1 MKINKQ
7 LKDGSIESIEQW
19 LSHQVIWSHRNRL
32 RAALTN
38 QVNRIIAIKRK
49 RNSIYAQKLIDSPL
63 FILSLKQTR
72 IDVKRGQ
79 LTGRQIPLTWS
90 KNISKI
96 AQYVRLNEPGGLQ
109 WQI

>member
-7 LKDGSIESIEQW
+7 LKDGSIESIKQW
-19 LSHQVIWSHRNRL
+19 LAHQVIFKHIPNKK
-32 RAALTN
+32 ALTN

-72 IDVKRGQ
+72 IDVKRDQ

-96 AQYVRLNEPGGLQ
+96 ARYVRLNEPGGLQ

>member
-19 LSHQVIWSHRNRL
+19 LAHQVILGHILNKK
-32 RAALTN
+32 ALTN

-72 IDVKRGQ
+72 IDVKRDQ
-79 LTGRQIPLTWS
+79 LTGRQISLTWS